1 MDTGTTR
8 RRGAALEEAILDA
21 AWAVLSERGYGEMT
35 LDAVA
40 RCAGTS
46 RPVLHRRW
54 PSRVKLATA
63 ALARFYALNPI
74 EVPDLG
80 SVGTDLRFVLRRM
93 SDRLRPDLLRLVFDM
108 AADLADENSNFM
120 EMREAITND
129 RRIRAILDR
138 GVKRGELDPD
148 RLTPRI
154 VSLPTDLVRHE
165 LLMTMKPLSDDAIRE
180 IVEEIFL
187 PLVQRTQD
195 RR

>member
-8 RRGAALEEAILDA
+8 RRGAALEVAILDA
-21 AWAVLSERGYGEMT
+21 AWAVLSERGYSEMT

-63 ALARFYALNPI
+63 ALARFYAQNPI
-74 EVPDLG
+74 KVPDLG
-80 SVGTDLRFVLRRM
+80 SVGADLRFVLRRM

-129 RRIRAILDR
+129 RRIRAILNR